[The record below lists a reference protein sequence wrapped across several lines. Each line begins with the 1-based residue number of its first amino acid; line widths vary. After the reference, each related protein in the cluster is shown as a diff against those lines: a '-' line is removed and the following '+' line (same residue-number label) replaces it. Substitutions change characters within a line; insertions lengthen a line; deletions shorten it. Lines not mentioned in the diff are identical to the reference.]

1 MAYAG
6 LPQAGLEQSR
16 DLFRTLNGHR
26 HSSSRYGLNSGDI
39 AKTVRG
45 WVNPVYRSV
54 DNKRNYH
61 YEAEISGTDMGF
73 DIQTDSSNRYGMF
86 LSFRNGKYDYNGKGE
101 KYYSKNGSETDIE
114 SYTGGL
120 YYQYRTERSFFNAM
134 FYGGIQNA
142 ELRSDDGVRSDT
154 EGREFGGGIEAGLI
168 VRATDTIRI
177 EPSLSV
183 RYSTIDYEKASDNY
197 GKETDYGVQSR
208 TEIEAGVK
216 MTKEW
221 RLDEGKA
228 EIYAKGAVIQSLH
241 EGDKLRI
248 GDINN
253 VQALEDGTLGYGE
266 IGVSAETGDGWTLS
280 ASVSHTFGDQ
290 YNDTQFNLNV
300 ALAF

>member
-1 MAYAG
+1 
-6 LPQAGLEQSR
+6 
-16 DLFRTLNGHR
+16 
-26 HSSSRYGLNSGDI
+26 
-39 AKTVRG
+39 
-45 WVNPVYRSV
+45 
-54 DNKRNYH
+54 
-61 YEAEISGTDMGF
+61 
-73 DIQTDSSNRYGMF
+73 
-86 LSFRNGKYDYNGKGE
+86 
-101 KYYSKNGSETDIE
+101 
-114 SYTGGL
+114 
-120 YYQYRTERSFFNAM
+120 M

-154 EGREFGGGIEAGLI
+154 EGKEFGGGIEAGLI

-183 RYSTIDYEKASDNY
+183 RYSTIDYEEASDNY

-241 EGDKLRI
+241 EGDNLRI